1 MKIYIA
7 TPITNRPEAT
17 MEERLKAAKER
28 VEKIAQYMR
37 EERPT
42 KATATRYGRR
52 SIAARST

>member
-28 VEKIAQYMR
+28 VEKIAGQ
-37 EERPT
+37 PT
-42 KATATRYGRR
+42 KATATLYGRR